1 MRRGRITGT
10 DLLPGLA
17 RATPLDVFGIGV
29 DGLTEHL
36 GCDRVR
42 AVGDLPQHRM
52 HAELARRAAYVHTA
66 RWTSLGLSL
75 IEAMLLGMPVAVL
88 ATTESVEVVPPTAGV
103 LTTDPE
109 RLRDGLRTLVEDRAA
124 ATAAGRVARAAAL
137 ERFGVPVSSPTG
149 TPCSTGP
156 SSDCPFPPHR
166 AARRARR
173 ARREGADPVRIAM
186 VSEHASPLAAP
197 GSPDAGGQNVHVSEL
212 SRALAAA
219 GHEVTVLTRRDD
231 PGLPELVPLHPGVV
245 VRHVDA
251 GPARPIPKDDLVP
264 HLPALAD
271 GLERAWRAE
280 PPDVVHAHFW
290 MSGLAATAAL
300 GDQDIPFVQ
309 TFHALGS
316 VKRRHQ
322 RGADTS
328 PPGRVGAE
336 RALARRADRVLATCD
351 DELFELI
358 RMGADRRRVSVVPC
372 GVDAR
377 AFSPDGP
384 IAERSGRPRVVSVGR
399 LVRRKGVDEVVAAMA
414 RVPEAELVVAGG
426 AGEGDPDLAR
436 LQDLAVRC
444 HVADRVRFLGPVAR
458 AEVPALLRS
467 ADAVVCAPWY
477 EPFGIVA
484 LEAMACGRAVVATAV
499 GGMQDTVVHGVTGL
513 HVPPRRADVL
523 GAALRGLVGNPTWP
537 YAFGVAG
544 RDRVLARY
552 TWERV
557 AAATER
563 VYHDVLCERTP
574 VARAVGGGQ

>member
-1 MRRGRITGT
+1 
-10 DLLPGLA
+10 
-17 RATPLDVFGIGV
+17 
-29 DGLTEHL
+29 
-36 GCDRVR
+36 
-42 AVGDLPQHRM
+42 
-52 HAELARRAAYVHTA
+52 
-66 RWTSLGLSL
+66 
-75 IEAMLLGMPVAVL
+75 
-88 ATTESVEVVPPTAGV
+88 
-103 LTTDPE
+103 
-109 RLRDGLRTLVEDRAA
+109 
-124 ATAAGRVARAAAL
+124 
-137 ERFGVPVSSPTG
+137 
-149 TPCSTGP
+149 
-156 SSDCPFPPHR
+156 
-166 AARRARR
+166 
-173 ARREGADPVRIAM
+173 
-186 VSEHASPLAAP
+186 
-197 GSPDAGGQNVHVSEL
+197 
-212 SRALAAA
+212 
-219 GHEVTVLTRRDD
+219 
-231 PGLPELVPLHPGVV
+231 
-245 VRHVDA
+245 
-251 GPARPIPKDDLVP
+251 
-264 HLPALAD
+264 
-271 GLERAWRAE
+271 
-280 PPDVVHAHFW
+280 
-290 MSGLAATAAL
+290 
-300 GDQDIPFVQ
+300 
-309 TFHALGS
+309 
-316 VKRRHQ
+316 
-322 RGADTS
+322 
-328 PPGRVGAE
+328 
-336 RALARRADRVLATCD
+336 
-351 DELFELI
+351 
-358 RMGADRRRVSVVPC
+358 
-372 GVDAR
+372 
-377 AFSPDGP
+377 
-384 IAERSGRPRVVSVGR
+384 VVSVGR